1 VIVLLLIVAGLGLL
15 IIGGELLVRGSV
27 RTAERLGVSPL
38 LIGLT
43 LVGFGTSTPELVT
56 SVQAGLIGSPGIA
69 VGNIIGSN
77 IANVLLIIGLCALI
91 SPLAVEAGSLRRDG
105 AVMIAVSLLFVLLAW
120 TLGLTRIVG
129 VGLLTLL
136 IVYLVTAYLQERRAA
151 GGHSAAYERAEAAE
165 GVDPGLRPA
174 APKPGLGAMLGA
186 PALALVG
193 LGLILVGGRLFV
205 DGAVQLARLSG
216 ISEPVIGLTIVAVG
230 TSMPELVTSAVAAFR
245 KQSAVALGNIIG
257 SNIYNLLGIGGVTA
271 LIAPTKIPESFLWVD
286 LPVMI
291 LSAGALIL
299 FGSTGARIGRR
310 EGAVLLGA
318 YIAYVVYALVA

>member
-1 VIVLLLIVAGLGLL
+1 MIVLLLIAAGLGLL

-69 VGNIIGSN
+69 IGNIIGSN
-77 IANVLLIIGLCALI
+77 IANVLLILGLCALI
-91 SPLAVEAGSLRRDG
+91 SPLEVQRGSLWRDG
-105 AVMIAVSLLFVLLAW
+105 GVMIGVSLLFMLLGW
-120 TLGLTRIVG
+120 TLGLTRFVG
-129 VGLLTLL
+129 AGLLALL
-136 IVYLVTAYLQERRAA
+136 IAYIVMAYLQERRAA
-151 GGHSAAYERAEAAE
+151 GEHSAAYERAEAVE
-165 GVDPGLRPA
+165 GVDPGLRPTE
-174 APKPGLGAMLGA
+174 PRPGLGAMLWA
-186 PALALVG
+186 PTLALFG

-205 DGAVQLARLSG
+205 DGAVQLARISGLS
-216 ISEPVIGLTIVAVG
+216 ETVIGLTIVAVG
-230 TSMPELVTSAVAAFR
+230 TSMPELVTSAVAAVR
-245 KQSAVALGNIIG
+245 KHSAVALGNIIG

-271 LIAPTKIPESFLWVD
+271 FIAPTIIPEAFFRVD

-291 LSAGALIL
+291 LAAGAMVL
-299 FGSTGARIGRR
+299 FASTGGRIGRR

-318 YIAYVVYALVA
+318 YVAYVTFTLAA